1 MGKKN
6 LIKKQIAVNSCKL
19 SICSH
24 SMQLVVVV
32 VVEVVAVVVMC

>member
-32 VVEVVAVVVMC
+32 EVVAVVVMC